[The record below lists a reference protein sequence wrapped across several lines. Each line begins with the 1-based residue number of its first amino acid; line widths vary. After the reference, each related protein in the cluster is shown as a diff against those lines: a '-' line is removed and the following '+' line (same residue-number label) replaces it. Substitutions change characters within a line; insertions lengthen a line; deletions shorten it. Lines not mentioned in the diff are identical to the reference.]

1 MFVREK
7 TVNGYTYLYLVENVR
22 ENGRTMARVARRAGP
37 SDPRSGVTVAEV
49 PVDTRGPI
57 RLQMLARGGRYT
69 FAYSAGGKVIVFARD
84 VDGTHLSTATA
95 GGFVGTMI
103 GPFAQGPRGD

>member
-1 MFVREK
+1 MQP
-7 TVNGYTYLYLVENVR
+7 L
-22 ENGRTMARVARRAGP
+22 AGP
-37 SDPRSGVTVAEV
+37 GR
-49 PVDTRGPI
+49 I
-57 RLQMLARGGRYT
+57 RLKLTIDGGRYD
-69 FAYSAGGKVIVFARD
+69 FAYATGGQWTPLARD